1 VSGKRVTTD
10 GFKSPSVR
18 GCCRHTTLSTQPM
31 NGGRNGEGSR
41 GGLGLARRRWQ
52 LSCVGT
58 GRLDMWSGPFPL
70 SGRRCSR
77 ELNASAGLVNGWAC
91 LRDHIQGRL
100 GEVEPVRAQL
110 VNTRT
115 AREPRGARVCVHTG
129 LGQIGEES
137 PHERGL
143 VGSGGGR

>member
-1 VSGKRVTTD
+1 VSGKRVTTG

-52 LSCVGT
+52 LSYVAT
-58 GRLDMWSGPFPL
+58 GRLDMRSGPFPL

-77 ELNASAGLVNGWAC
+77 QLDTSTGLVNEWAH
-91 LRDHIQGRL
+91 LRDHNQGRL

-110 VNTRT
+110 VNMRT
-115 AREPRGARVCVHTG
+115 TREPHGACVCVRTG